1 MISSPHNAL
10 FLASA
15 VLILATNGYGQA
27 DSSRVH
33 RDATGLVVVTDV
45 VYVMPLL
52 FGMLWA
58 HECGHYFFASVF
70 GAEDVRI
77 GLYRKTP
84 TETQLGWADWKQG
97 SLSPFGSAVANG
109 GGVVFS
115 RGLAEGSHLFV
126 HSVRLP
132 GWGQRFFSMTF
143 ILSRFD
149 FPRYVLQDATL
160 NLFDKRG
167 DDIDKVVTE
176 IAGHKTG
183 WRTVTY
189 SAVLALATIDVILDW
204 DRISMHWKALGG
216 TSYDFENAEEV
227 GQVKVRPFLGSS
239 SFGISMQVIW

>member
-1 MISSPHNAL
+1 MFSSPRNTL

-15 VLILATNGYGQA
+15 VLILATNGYGQG
-27 DSSRVH
+27 DSSGVH
-33 RDATGLVVVTDV
+33 RDAAALVVVTDA
-45 VYVMPLL
+45 VYVVPSFLT
-52 FGMLWA
+52 MLCV
-58 HECGHYFFASVF
+58 HEFGHYLLASVF

-84 TETQLGWADWKQG
+84 TETQLGWNDWEQG
-97 SLSPFGSAVANG
+97 SLSSFGNAVANG

-189 SAVLALATIDVILDW
+189 SALLALATIDVILDW

-216 TSYDFENAEEV
+216 TPYDFGNPEEV
-227 GQVKVRPFLGSS
+227 SQVKVRPFLDGHSA
-239 SFGISMQVIW
+239 GISMHVMW